1 MRTVMLLVSAAML
14 AAPATAQEQELKRPA
29 DWKVRFDRAGIPDT
43 AIYFVSM
50 PPGWH
55 VTTGPAGILYNPA
68 TKAQGEFRLTST
80 IFLFDPGRR
89 HREAYGILFGGR
101 ELDSP
106 NQSYTYFLIRDTG
119 DFLVKRRDGSGTKT
133 VHQWSPSGAIMKH
146 PGDANAKNILMIEA
160 KADVV
165 DFYING
171 EKVTRVPR
179 GEIRVEGIVG
189 LRVNHSLN
197 LHVTDLVVEPMGGAN
212 GQ

>member
-1 MRTVMLLVSAAML
+1 MLLVSAAML